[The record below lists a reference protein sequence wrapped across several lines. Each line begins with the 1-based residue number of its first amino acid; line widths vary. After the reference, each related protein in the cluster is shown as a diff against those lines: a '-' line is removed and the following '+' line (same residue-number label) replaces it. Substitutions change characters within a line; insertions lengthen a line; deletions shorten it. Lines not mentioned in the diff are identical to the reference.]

1 MKRLRWHDHLALN
14 LFWLGLN
21 IRNTALGAIFM
32 LYLVGLFVPEATKNS
47 ALGGRRAAAPAARPQ
62 GHRPACAAGRSNW
75 DTSVSAL
82 ESILRLRDEEQVS
95 AQDGAAI

>member
-1 MKRLRWHDHLALN
+1 LN

-47 ALGGRRAAAPAARPQ
+47 ALGGRRAAAPAREARRRASSPST
-62 GHRPACAAGRSNW
+62 RTPA
-75 DTSVSAL
+75 SVRGGK
-82 ESILRLRDEEQVS
+82 E
-95 AQDGAAI
+95 